1 MSGRAQGARQPAAFL
16 DRDGVL
22 NVDHGYVYRIEDFA
36 WLPGAIEAVKWLNER
51 GYYVFVVSNQG
62 GVALGRY
69 SEDDVARLFA
79 HMRRQLASHGARLDD
94 VRYCPEHPQAT
105 IARYRQVSDW
115 RKPGPGMIEEALAR
129 FRVLPAEAPVI
140 GDALSDLQ
148 AAAAA
153 GCPRLLVRTGK
164 GAATQA
170 AGIPGAV
177 LPVAVYDDLAAA
189 VTALLGGRG

>member
-105 IARYRQVSDW
+105 IARYREVSDW
-115 RKPGPGMIEEALAR
+115 RKPGPGMILDLLRHWQVDTAR
-129 FRVLPAEAPVI
+129 SFLI
-140 GDALSDLQ
+140 GDKATDL
-148 AAAAA
+148 AAA
-153 GCPRLLVRTGK
+153 
-164 GAATQA
+164 QA
-170 AGIPGAV
+170 AGIAGHLFTGGDV
-177 LPVAVYDDLAAA
+177 CAA
-189 VTALLGGRG
+189 VRAIVEGPM